1 MESVQL
7 LMAVPDPGARQQ
19 LLAALQERGEPSVVQ
34 QQDPSDWVAF
44 GNALD
49 HGPDILLL
57 EMAACVDRF
66 EETLREAKRRS
77 PKIKTVI
84 VHPEADSQSVLTA
97 MRAGADEFIHPPW
110 DETLGPAL
118 DRLARL
124 VDREPAQ
131 MHHGKV
137 VALLSAKGGCGATS
151 IACHM
156 AMDLHRLTGHPVVLA
171 DLDLVSGMVGF
182 LMRADKPYSVLDA
195 VDNLS
200 RLDES
205 LWKALVMESRPGL
218 AVLPAPQLFTP
229 DQSPNRDQLKALLG
243 FMRSRYD
250 WIVLDLG
257 RSLNAIVSNIYDELD
272 QVLLVSV
279 LEAAALH
286 GVKTMLRRLSECG
299 QDLTRV
305 QLVINRAPKML
316 DMPLDELAK
325 TLGRPVYASILN
337 DYQSIQNSYSTGNL
351 LASGTKLGQ
360 QYSDLAAKV
369 AKLPPAK
376 PKKRFSLF
384 G

>member
-1 MESVQL
+1 MQSVQL
-7 LMAVPDPGARQQ
+7 LLAVPDPGARQQ
-19 LLAALQERGEPSVVQ
+19 LLAALEARGEPNTVH
-34 QQDPSDWVAF
+34 QQDPSDWLAF

-49 HGPDILLL
+49 RGPDILLL
-57 EMAACVDRF
+57 ELAACQDRF
-66 EETLREAKRRS
+66 HETMLEAKRRA
-77 PKIKTVI
+77 PNIKTVI
-84 VHPEADSQSVLTA
+84 VHPEADSQSVLAA
-97 MRAGADEFIHPPW
+97 MRAGADEFIPAPW
-110 DETLGPAL
+110 AETLGPAL
-118 DRLARL
+118 DRLSHL
-124 VDREPAQ
+124 VGREPAQ
-131 MHHGKV
+131 VHHGKV

-151 IACHM
+151 IACHL
-156 AMDLHRLTGHPVVLA
+156 AMDLHRLTGQPVVLA
-171 DLDLVSGMVGF
+171 DFDLVSGMVGF

-205 LWKALVMESRPGL
+205 LWKALVMEARPGL
-218 AVLPAPQLFTP
+218 SVLPAPQLFSP
-229 DQSPNRDQLKALLG
+229 DQSPQRYQLKALLG

-257 RSLNAIVSNIYDELD
+257 RSLNTIVSHVYDELD

-286 GVKTMLRRLSECG
+286 GVKTMIRRLAECG
-299 QDLTRV
+299 QDLTRI

-316 DMPLDELAK
+316 DIPLDELAK
-325 TLGRPVYASILN
+325 TLGRPVYATILN
-337 DYQSIQNSYSTGNL
+337 DYQSIQNSYSAGSL

-360 QYSDLAAKV
+360 QYADLAAKI
-369 AKLPPAK
+369 AKLPAAK